1 MRAIHSPNP
10 WFYFSSIA
18 ESCDQMEKGEE
29 DTNNHSQEACREGPR
44 FEYIIENDKITIK
57 EDF

>member
-1 MRAIHSPNP
+1 MHAIHSPNP

-18 ESCDQMEKGEE
+18 ESCDQMAKSEE

-44 FEYIIENDKITIK
+44 FEYIRK
-57 EDF
+57 

>member
-18 ESCDQMEKGEE
+18 ESCDQMAKGEE
-29 DTNNHSQEACREGPR
+29 DTNNHSQEACHEGPK
-44 FEYIIENDKITIK
+44 FEYIRK
-57 EDF
+57 